1 MQYHAYEFAHAYLG
15 PMRFGARSLRMQ
27 LDHPFNPFGQ
37 MAVAKSMSAA
47 FGVFESVTRRYAKPE
62 FGLAETVIDGAKVA
76 VTEEI
81 VLARPF
87 GSLVHFKRD
96 LPPTGAKGNGAKRR
110 DPKVLM
116 VAPMSG
122 HYATL
127 LRGTV
132 KAMLPEHEVYITD
145 WADAREVPMAI
156 GDFDLDDFIDYVIDF
171 VHHLGPD
178 THVIAVCQPSVP
190 VLAATAVMAARGDEL
205 APASLTLM
213 GGPID
218 TRRNPTA
225 VNKLAQNKPIEWFER
240 NVINRVP
247 FPNPGFLRQV
257 YPGFLQ
263 LTGFM
268 TMNMDR
274 HMNAHMDLFN
284 NLVKGDRDSVQAHQT
299 FYDEY
304 LAVMDLTAEFYL
316 QTVETAFQR
325 HALPDNIMMHRD
337 EKVDCGAIRRTAL
350 MTVEGEKDDI
360 CGLGQTQAAQ
370 DLCRNIPARRRQ
382 HYVQMG
388 VGHFGVFNGT
398 RWRTEIQPRIAKFI
412 RGAEAAKA

>member
-1 MQYHAYEFAHAYLG
+1 MQYHAFELAHAYLG
-15 PMRFGARSLRMQ
+15 PMRLGAHSLRLQ

-37 MAVAKSMSAA
+37 MALTKTMSAA
-47 FGVFESVTRRYAKPE
+47 FGVFESVTRRYGKPE
-62 FGLAETVIDGAKVA
+62 FGLDETVVDGNKVA

-81 VLARPF
+81 VRRKPF
-87 GSLVHFKRD
+87 GSLLHFKRD
-96 LPPTGAKGNGAKRR
+96 MAKVGAKVGPRR

-132 KAMLPEHEVYITD
+132 KAMLPEHDVYITD
-145 WADAREVPMAI
+145 WADARDAPLAL
-156 GDFDLDDFIDYVIDF
+156 GKFDLDDFIDYIIDF
-171 VHHLGPD
+171 VHFLGPD

-190 VLAATAVMAARGDEL
+190 VLAATALMAARGDDL

-218 TRRNPTA
+218 TRRNPTV
-225 VNKLAQNKPIEWFER
+225 VNKLAQNKPIEWFEN

-247 FPNPGFLRQV
+247 FPNPGFLRKV

-274 HMNAHMDLFN
+274 HMTAHMDLFK
-284 NLVKGDRDSVQAHQT
+284 NLVKGDRDSVQAHQR

-325 HALPDNIMMHRD
+325 HALPDGLMMHRD
-337 EKVDCGAIRRTAL
+337 EAVDCGAIRRTAL
-350 MTVEGEKDDI
+350 LTIEGEKDDI

-370 DLCRNIPARRRQ
+370 DLCHNVPARLRQ

-398 RWRTEIQPRIAKFI
+398 RFRTEIQPRIARFI
-412 RGAEAAKA
+412 HGVEAATKG